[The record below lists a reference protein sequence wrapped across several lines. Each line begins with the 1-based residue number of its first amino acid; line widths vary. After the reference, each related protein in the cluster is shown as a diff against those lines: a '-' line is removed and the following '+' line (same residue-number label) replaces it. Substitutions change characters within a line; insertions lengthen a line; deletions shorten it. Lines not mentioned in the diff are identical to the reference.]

1 MCKLKRG
8 INIICEQKSGLYPL
22 LILGEGWGGVNK
34 ILPLL
39 ILGEGWG
46 GVKFIKKPIGFPIG
60 FKYVRVRR
68 FIITY
73 AEKQSNG
80 LSCKCEATSAF
91 VSAIRSQR
99 LLKLPNAANSCLF
112 KGPKLPC
119 HLANSGAAFI

>member
-1 MCKLKRG
+1 MCKLERG

-22 LILGEGWGGVNK
+22 LILGKDWGGVNK

-73 AEKQSNG
+73 VNNSANG
-80 LSCKCEATSAF
+80 PFGSAMFAATAPSSANFKPGKTTSFKPF
-91 VSAIRSQR
+91 VTLATVFGDT
-99 LLKLPNAANSCLF
+99 LKLE
-112 KGPKLPC
+112 
-119 HLANSGAAFI
+119 